1 MILQRVAALKKT
13 TTKKLLCTSEAEGQ
27 IHHEEFN
34 LHMEVRGG
42 ESGREICAVRERRYT
57 WEN

>member
-42 ESGREICAVRERRYT
+42 ERVERVDVRSVL
-57 WEN
+57 